1 MNTCNTCRCNK
12 ICNHDLYG
20 FENCNNYI
28 PTENFIPKTHF
39 DRIKAMS
46 VEELAKFLVNLKVN
60 GHYHCNYNRCVKH
73 SDNCENCIKAYL
85 EKRGVGR

>member
-28 PTENFIPKTHF
+28 PRENLIPKTQF
-39 DRIKAMS
+39 DSIKAMS
-46 VEELAKFLVNLKVN
+46 VEEMAEKYVELIMQQKSTLEQIENTSATAIEALKRDLL
-60 GHYHCNYNRCVKH
+60 YK
-73 SDNCENCIKAYL
+73 L
-85 EKRGVGR
+85 